1 MPRLGSGIEFLPG
14 PIPAPDAT
22 APRRR
27 EVSVSIQQ
35 KFGAAL
41 AAEWARD
48 GDEPELLP
56 EQLARAAA
64 VALGVDGVGLSLH
77 DAAGNSTP
85 LGASDEAATTA
96 ERLQFTAGSGPCMFA
111 AQSGWPVFAPQDQL
125 RTRWPTFH
133 DLLVTHTPFRS
144 VVALS
149 LPGDLRGHGCLDLY
163 LTHPIGVVTFDAMEA
178 LCVAE
183 LISDELSHTATWTQ
197 WTEIEGPPWTD
208 TEPARQRAQVWMA
221 TGMVSLALQLEAS
234 DALAVL
240 RSYAYAS
247 DRTVDALAADIVC
260 GRLTAG
266 QLAEDAACD
275 R

>member
-64 VALGVDGVGLSLH
+64 VALGVDGVGLSVH

-96 ERLQFTAGSGPCMFA
+96 ERLQFTAGAGPCMDSA
-111 AQSGWPVFAPQDQL
+111 RSGWPMFAPENQL
-125 RTRWPTFH
+125 GTRWPAFH
-133 DLLVTHTPFRS
+133 DLLVAHTPFHS
-144 VVALS
+144 VVALA
-149 LPGDLRGHGCLDLY
+149 LPGQLRGHGALDLY
-163 LTHPIGVVTFDAMEA
+163 LIHPVGLVIFDAMEA

-183 LISDELSHTATWTQ
+183 LISDELGHTATWTQ
-197 WTEIEGPPWTD
+197 WTEIEGPPWTN
-208 TEPARQRAQVWMA
+208 TEPARQRARVWMA
-221 TGMVSLALQLEAS
+221 TGMVSLVLKLQTA

-240 RSYAYAS
+240 RSYAYAA
-247 DRTVDALAADIVC
+247 DRTVDALADDIVA
-260 GRLTAG
+260 GRLSAA
-266 QLAEDAACD
+266 QLGVAAASD